1 MRTNTEFEQ
10 RLTSYIIDN
19 IDSYIGTKLEDLH
32 HQLFNTDYY
41 VIGYYQAEQELLTY
55 GSVFEAIGD
64 VQKYERK
71 YYGVVFTDLSSSE
84 SVCNMLAY
92 IVGEQVINNLDIE
105 LDGELTEEIA
115 EQIKEQL
122 K

>member
-19 IDSYIGTKLEDLH
+19 IDSYIGTELEELH

-64 VQKYERK
+64 VQEYEQEHF
-71 YYGVVFTDLSSSE
+71 GTVSTDISSSE
-84 SVCNMLAY
+84 NVCNMLAY
-92 IVGEQVINNLDIE
+92 IIGEQVIYNLDIE
-105 LDGELTEEIA
+105 LEGELTEEIA